1 MSIIKPWKSARK
13 RKASMRKI
21 KNVCWSVQERGR
33 DTKERHNIFC
43 DCVTQALEELGQ
55 SKNDSE
61 KKKMGNLRGQEI
73 FIAKAI
79 NENFELFK
87 GKRI

>member
-1 MSIIKPWKSARK
+1 MSIIKSWKSARK
-13 RKASMRKI
+13 RKAVMRKF
-21 KNVCWSVQERGR
+21 KNVCWILHESGMG
-33 DTKERHNIFC
+33 TTERHNLFC
-43 DCVTQALEELGQ
+43 DCVTLAKKELGQ
-55 SKNDSE
+55 SKSDSE